1 MMNIEK
7 TRNKYCISGGL
18 LAVFILCMV
27 IPFNTWGDDYSQE
40 APVTVTPQ
48 VLSLNVG
55 KSLILESMGKVSRV
69 SIADP
74 EIVDAI
80 VITPNQI
87 YLTGKAGGSTNLS
100 LWQKNKLHAIYNVD
114 VSIDVTSLKKKL
126 YEILPEENEI
136 RVTGNGSSIALSGR
150 VSSATSL
157 SQVLAIADT
166 YAPKDKNE
174 KGKVMN
180 LLEVGGVHQVMLEV
194 RVAEIKRDVGK
205 RLGINFN
212 TMGPAGRTFGVNKLN
227 NLSSMDQLVGKS
239 VEWPYDNFPGGW
251 TLNPGEGWPADPL
264 QISSFANILFRF
276 LGGDY
281 DWTVLIDA
289 LKDEGLISVLA
300 EPTLIALSGQSA
312 NFLAGGEFPVPVPQ
326 GLGTVAIIFK
336 KFGVG
341 LTFTPTVLSNNKIN
355 MKVAPEVS
363 ELDFSIATEQQGFLI
378 PGLTTRQASTVVEL
392 GDGQS
397 FAIAGLLQENVRE
410 NITKF
415 PVLGDIPILGT
426 LFRSSSFQKNE
437 SELVII
443 VTPHLVK
450 PLDMAKQTLP
460 TDQYIEPSDYEFY
473 IKGTLE
479 GKEDKINTSS
489 SLAPHVVVHN
499 EKGGL
504 EGEFGHI
511 IPE

>member
-1 MMNIEK
+1 MNK
-7 TRNKYCISGGL
+7 GKMRNKYFMSGGM
-18 LAVFILCMV
+18 LAVFILCIV
-27 IPFNTWGDDYSQE
+27 SPFNTWGDTYSQE
-40 APVTVTPQ
+40 APITVIPQ
-48 VLSLNVG
+48 VLSLKVG
-55 KSLILESMGKVSRV
+55 KSLILESMGKVNRV
-69 SIADP
+69 SVADP
-74 EIVDAI
+74 EIIDAI

-100 LWQKNKLHAIYNVD
+100 LWQKDKLHAIYDVD
-114 VSIDVTSLKKKL
+114 VSLDVTALKKKL
-126 YEILPEENEI
+126 YEILPGENEI

-150 VSSATSL
+150 VSTTTAL
-157 SQVLAIADT
+157 SQVLALADT

-205 RLGINFN
+205 RLGFNFN

-227 NLSSMDQLVGKS
+227 NLSSMSELVGKP
-239 VEWPYDNFPGGW
+239 VEWPYEKFPDGGAA
-251 TLNPGEGWPADPL
+251 LIPNEGWPADPL
-264 QISSFANILFRF
+264 QISSFANILIRF

-281 DWTVLIDA
+281 SWTVLIDA

-341 LTFTPTVLSNNKIN
+341 LTFTPTVLSDNRIN
-355 MKVAPEVS
+355 LKVAPEVS
-363 ELDFSIATEQQGFLI
+363 ELDFSIATQQQGFLI

-415 PVLGDIPILGT
+415 PVLGDVPILGP

-460 TDQYIEPSDYEFY
+460 TDQFIEPSDYEFY

-479 GKEDKINTSS
+479 GKENTLNTSPDPAS
-489 SLAPHVVVHN
+489 HVSNN

-504 EGEFGHI
+504 EGAFGHI

>member
-1 MMNIEK
+1 MMKIEK
-7 TRNKYCISGGL
+7 TRNNYYISGVII
-18 LAVFILCMV
+18 AVFIICIV
-27 IPFNTWGDDYSQE
+27 IPFNTWGDDYAQE
-40 APVTVTPQ
+40 APLTVTPQ

-100 LWQKNKLHAIYNVD
+100 LWQKDKLHAIYNVD

-126 YEILPEENEI
+126 YEILPEENDI

-150 VSSATSL
+150 VSSASAL

-194 RVAEIKRDVGK
+194 RVAEITRDVGK

-212 TMGPAGRTFGVNKLN
+212 SLGPSGRTFGVNKLN
-227 NLSSMDQLVGKS
+227 NLSSMSQLAGVP
-239 VEWPYDNFPGGW
+239 VERKFDLFPPGGEVI
-251 TLNPGEGWPADPL
+251 LPDKGFPADPL
-264 QISSFANILFRF
+264 QISGFTNLLFRF

-281 DWTVLIDA
+281 SWTVLIDA

-312 NFLAGGEFPVPVPQ
+312 NFLAGGEFPVPMPQ
-326 GLGTVAIIFK
+326 GLGTVAIMFK

-415 PVLGDIPILGT
+415 PVLGDIPVLGT
-426 LFRSSSFQKNE
+426 LFRSSAFQKNE

-460 TDQYIEPSDYEFY
+460 TDQFIEPSDYEFY

-479 GKEDKINTSS
+479 GKEDNINTSS
-489 SLAPHVVVHN
+489 SHASQVVHN

-504 EGEFGHI
+504 EGDFGHI